1 MLKCFAEIGY
11 DAKLVR
17 CTISQSKTCVP
28 LPAKR
33 IQIIRWFA
41 GKICAVLHRAGRHGT
56 SKAGQKIHL
65 SLARS
70 PRVHQMRNATWQQIF
85 FDVWKDRA
93 MKIWPPPLPP
103 SWMAKHHICEVLAQG
118 VHKEHFPLSRGWNLT
133 KHQDFVKHSKY
144 LKLLR
149 IDFSKCYTLLC
160 YTFLTSESCFLSLP
174 GVALAESA
182 KEAGNALLKERTEIS
197 VHNSKRNEK
206 RKQETK
212 SIKEV

>member
-33 IQIIRWFA
+33 IQIIRFA
-41 GKICAVLHRAGRHGT
+41 GKICTVLRRAGRHGT

-65 SLARS
+65 SPRS

-85 FDVWKDRA
+85 FRCLKG
-93 MKIWPPPLPP
+93 PSPPLPP

-118 VHKEHFPLSRGWNLT
+118 VHKEHFPLWRGWNLT

-160 YTFLTSESCFLSLP
+160 YFLPLSLAFFHSQVWRWQSLP
-174 GVALAESA
+174 KKREMPCWRSELKSLFTIP
-182 KEAGNALLKERTEIS
+182 NATRNENKRQR
-197 VHNSKRNEK
+197 VSKRSK
-206 RKQETK
+206 GF
-212 SIKEV
+212 